1 MEEHND
7 VRPDVIT
14 HEDVISV
21 VPALKGHDKIID
33 ALFKILII
41 DKVNYIHGKYCHNQG
56 YDFVKSLIEEEYKIK
71 LHVDN
76 EAALEH
82 LPKGAFI
89 TISNHCFGSWDGIIS
104 IYLIAKYRPKY
115 KMMVNMILNQLSA
128 MRPNFIAVDA
138 WQTNDPEK
146 KKVSIDGIRK
156 TLKQL
161 RDGEP
166 VGFFPAGAISKV
178 NWKYEQ
184 VDLPWQPTV
193 IQIIEKAKVPILPMF
208 FHGGNSFFA
217 NLMGHV
223 CWQMRSLWL
232 PHEMFRKRGKDF
244 YVSVGDII
252 PVEEWRK
259 HAGSIPELSD
269 YLRSQVYELKK
280 KYPH

>member
-1 MEEHND
+1 MEEEYK
-7 VRPDVIT
+7 VRPEVIT

-21 VPALKGHDKIID
+21 VPKLKGHDKLID
-33 ALFKILII
+33 ALFRFLII
-41 DKVNYIHGKYCHNQG
+41 DKVNDVHSRWCHNTG
-56 YDFVKSLIEEEYKIK
+56 PEFVKNLVEDEFKIRV
-71 LHVDN
+71 HVDN
-76 EAALEH
+76 EQTLEH
-82 LPKGAFI
+82 LPEGAFI
-89 TISNHCFGSWDGIIS
+89 TISNHCFGAWDGVIS
-104 IYLIAKYRPKY
+104 IYLLTRHRPKY

-184 VDLPWQPTV
+184 VDRPWQPTV
-193 IQIIEKAKVPILPMF
+193 IQIIEKAKVPIVPMF
-208 FHGGNSFFA
+208 FHGGNSFFS
-217 NLMGHV
+217 NLLGHV
-223 CWQMRSLWL
+223 CWQARSLWL
-232 PHEMFRKRGKDF
+232 PHEMFRRANTDF

-252 PVEEWRK
+252 SVEQWK
-259 HAGSIPELSD
+259 QHAGSIQELSD
-269 YLRSQVYELKK
+269 YLRSEVYALKK
-280 KYPH
+280 RYPH